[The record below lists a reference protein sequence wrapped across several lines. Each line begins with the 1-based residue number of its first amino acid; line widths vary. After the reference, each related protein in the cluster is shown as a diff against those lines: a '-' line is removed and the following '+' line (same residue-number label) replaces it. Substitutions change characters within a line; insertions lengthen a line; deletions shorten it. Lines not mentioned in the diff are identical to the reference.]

1 MGEKQE
7 NYFMINK
14 VEENSTNTNVLYPKE
29 IYDLILLKGK
39 NVLSVVTDRKL
50 VMFPTNADSGLYM
63 KAFIKRKK
71 SGLDDIFFIALRNE
85 TAKFE
90 LKTLFT
96 SGVCFSKDECY
107 WEGIF
112 EFREDFPLKDFV
124 DVINRIDSVISVK
137 TKILKTN

>member
-1 MGEKQE
+1 MEEKQD

-14 VEENSTNTNVLYPKE
+14 VKKNSNTDILLPKE
-29 IYDLILLKGK
+29 IYERVILKGK

-50 VMFPTNADSGLYM
+50 VMFPTNAETGLYM

-71 SGLDDIFFIALRNE
+71 SGLDDTFFIALRTE

-96 SGVCFSKDECY
+96 TGVCFSKEECF

-112 EFREDFPLKDFV
+112 EFRENFPLKDFI
-124 DVINRIDSVISVK
+124 DEINKIESVISVK
-137 TKILKTN
+137 TKILTTNF

>member
-1 MGEKQE
+1 MEEEQE
-7 NYFMINK
+7 NFFMINK
-14 VEENSTNTNVLYPKE
+14 VKENSNTNVLYPKE
-29 IYDLILLKGK
+29 IYERIVLKGK

-50 VMFPTNADSGLYM
+50 IMFPTNAETGLYM

-71 SGLDDIFFIALRNE
+71 TGLDDTFFIALRNE

-96 SGVCFSKDECY
+96 TGVCFSKDECF

-112 EFREDFPLKDFV
+112 EFREDFPLKNFIEK
-124 DVINRIDSVISVK
+124 INKIDSVISVK

>member
-1 MGEKQE
+1 MGEEQE
-7 NYFMINK
+7 NFFMINK
-14 VEENSTNTNVLYPKE
+14 VKENSNTNVLYPKE
-29 IYDLILLKGK
+29 IYERVLLKGK

-50 VMFPTNADSGLYM
+50 IMFPTNADTGLYM

-71 SGLDDIFFIALRNE
+71 TGLDDTFFIALRNE

-96 SGVCFSKDECY
+96 TGVCFSKDECF

-112 EFREDFPLKDFV
+112 EFREDFPLKDFI
-124 DVINRIDSVISVK
+124 DAINKIDSVISVK

>member
-1 MGEKQE
+1 MEEEQE
-7 NYFMINK
+7 NFFMINK
-14 VEENSTNTNVLYPKE
+14 VKENSNTNVLYPKE
-29 IYDLILLKGK
+29 IYERVLLKGK

-50 VMFPTNADSGLYM
+50 IMFPTNADTGLYM

-71 SGLDDIFFIALRNE
+71 TGLDDTFFIALRNE

-96 SGVCFSKDECY
+96 TGVCFSKDECF

-112 EFREDFPLKDFV
+112 EFREDFPLKNFIEK
-124 DVINRIDSVISVK
+124 INKIDSVISVK

>member
-1 MGEKQE
+1 MEEEQE
-7 NYFMINK
+7 NFFMINK
-14 VEENSTNTNVLYPKE
+14 VKENSNTNVLYPKE
-29 IYDLILLKGK
+29 IYERVVLKGK

-50 VMFPTNADSGLYM
+50 IMFPTNAETGLYM

-71 SGLDDIFFIALRNE
+71 TGLDDTFFIALRNE

-96 SGVCFSKDECY
+96 TGVCFSKDECF

-112 EFREDFPLKDFV
+112 EFREDFPLKNFIEK
-124 DVINRIDSVISVK
+124 INKIDSVISVK

>member
-1 MGEKQE
+1 MEEEQE
-7 NYFMINK
+7 NFFMINK
-14 VEENSTNTNVLYPKE
+14 VKENSNTNVLYPKE
-29 IYDLILLKGK
+29 IYERVVLKGK

-50 VMFPTNADSGLYM
+50 IMFPTNADTGLYM

-71 SGLDDIFFIALRNE
+71 TGLDDTFFIALRNE

-96 SGVCFSKDECY
+96 TGVCFSKDECF

-112 EFREDFPLKDFV
+112 EFREDFPLKNFIEK
-124 DVINRIDSVISVK
+124 INKIDSVISVK

>member
-1 MGEKQE
+1 MEEEQE
-7 NYFMINK
+7 NFFMINK
-14 VEENSTNTNVLYPKE
+14 VKENSNSNVLYPKE
-29 IYDLILLKGK
+29 IYERVVLKGK

-50 VMFPTNADSGLYM
+50 IMFPTNAETGLYM

-71 SGLDDIFFIALRNE
+71 TGLDDTFFIALRNE

-96 SGVCFSKDECY
+96 TGVCFSKDECF

-112 EFREDFPLKDFV
+112 EFREDFPLKNFIEK
-124 DVINRIDSVISVK
+124 INKIDSVISVK

>member
-1 MGEKQE
+1 MEEKQD

-14 VEENSTNTNVLYPKE
+14 VKKNSNTDISYPKE
-29 IYDLILLKGK
+29 IYERVILKGK

-50 VMFPTNADSGLYM
+50 VMFPTNADTGLYM
-63 KAFIKRKK
+63 KVFIKRKK
-71 SGLDDIFFIALRNE
+71 SGLDDTFFIALRNE

-96 SGVCFSKDECY
+96 TGVCFSKEECF

-112 EFREDFPLKDFV
+112 EFRENFPLKDFL
-124 DVINRIDSVISVK
+124 DVIKRIESVISVK
-137 TKILKTN
+137 TKILTTN

>member
-1 MGEKQE
+1 MEEEQE
-7 NYFMINK
+7 NFFMINK
-14 VEENSTNTNVLYPKE
+14 VKENSNTNVLFPKE
-29 IYDLILLKGK
+29 IYERVLLKGK

-50 VMFPTNADSGLYM
+50 IMFPTNAETGLYM

-71 SGLDDIFFIALRNE
+71 TGLDDTFFIALRNE

-96 SGVCFSKDECY
+96 TGVCFSKDECF

-112 EFREDFPLKDFV
+112 EFREDFPLKNFIEK
-124 DVINRIDSVISVK
+124 INKIDSVISVK

>member
-1 MGEKQE
+1 MEEEQE
-7 NYFMINK
+7 NFFMINK
-14 VEENSTNTNVLYPKE
+14 VKENSNTNVLYPKE
-29 IYDLILLKGK
+29 IYERVLLKGK

-50 VMFPTNADSGLYM
+50 IMFPTNAETGLYM

-71 SGLDDIFFIALRNE
+71 TGLDDTFFIALRNE

-96 SGVCFSKDECY
+96 TGVCFSKDECF

-112 EFREDFPLKDFV
+112 EFREDFPLKNFIEK
-124 DVINRIDSVISVK
+124 INKIDSVISVK

>member
-1 MGEKQE
+1 MEEEQE
-7 NYFMINK
+7 NFFMINK
-14 VEENSTNTNVLYPKE
+14 VKENSNTNVLFPKE
-29 IYDLILLKGK
+29 IYERVLLKGK

-50 VMFPTNADSGLYM
+50 IMFPTNADTGLYM

-71 SGLDDIFFIALRNE
+71 TGLDDTFFIALRNE

-96 SGVCFSKDECY
+96 TGVCFSKDECF

-112 EFREDFPLKDFV
+112 EFREDFPLKNFIEK
-124 DVINRIDSVISVK
+124 INKIDSVISVK

>member
-1 MGEKQE
+1 MEEEQE
-7 NYFMINK
+7 NFFMINK
-14 VEENSTNTNVLYPKE
+14 VKENSNTNVLYPKE
-29 IYDLILLKGK
+29 IYERVLLKGK

-50 VMFPTNADSGLYM
+50 IMFPTNADTGLYM

-71 SGLDDIFFIALRNE
+71 SGLDDTFFIALRNE

-96 SGVCFSKDECY
+96 TGVCFSKDECF

-112 EFREDFPLKDFV
+112 EFREDFPLKNFIEK
-124 DVINRIDSVISVK
+124 INKIDSVISVK

>member
-1 MGEKQE
+1 MEEEQE
-7 NYFMINK
+7 NFFMINK
-14 VEENSTNTNVLYPKE
+14 VKENSNTNVLYPKE
-29 IYDLILLKGK
+29 IYERIVLKGK

-50 VMFPTNADSGLYM
+50 IMFPTNAETGLYM

-71 SGLDDIFFIALRNE
+71 TGLDDTFFIALRNE

-96 SGVCFSKDECY
+96 TGVCFSKDECF

-112 EFREDFPLKDFV
+112 EFREDFPLKDFIEK
-124 DVINRIDSVISVK
+124 INKIDSVISVK

>member
-1 MGEKQE
+1 MEEEQE
-7 NYFMINK
+7 NFFMINK
-14 VEENSTNTNVLYPKE
+14 VKENSNTNVLFPKE
-29 IYDLILLKGK
+29 IYERVLLKGK

-50 VMFPTNADSGLYM
+50 IMFPTNAETGLYM

-71 SGLDDIFFIALRNE
+71 TGLDDTFFIALRNE

-96 SGVCFSKDECY
+96 TGVCFSKDECF

-112 EFREDFPLKDFV
+112 EFREDFPLKDFI
-124 DVINRIDSVISVK
+124 DAINKIDSVISVK